1 MVVAMATEPP
11 LYRPCQDVLFGTPY
25 RQSTRLVDLVQ
36 LTGPPGDITPFT
48 MVGGLDMMSHSMT
61 TEQPEQRGDIMEWDP
76 WTSIPI
82 TPL

>member
-1 MVVAMATEPP
+1 
-11 LYRPCQDVLFGTPY
+11 
-25 RQSTRLVDLVQ
+25 VDLVQ

-61 TEQPEQRGDIMEWDP
+61 TEQPEQRGDIMERDP